1 MATISSQYLGT
12 TKTETLDIHSEGNE
26 FPTFLVSLE
35 TNFFLEA
42 SGDLVWETQQS
53 LSQNLPQ
60 GPEMIYV
67 LFLLTKGK
75 NAYYRVD

>member
-1 MATISSQYLGT
+1 MLNSDA
-12 TKTETLDIHSEGNE
+12 
-26 FPTFLVSLE
+26 
-35 TNFFLEA
+35 A
-42 SGDLVWETQQS
+42 VWGKGMGEETQQS